1 MKMTEARN
9 EPRKIETEEDAVQ
22 HLRRLLRGAEE
33 EREAL
38 RGVQACDHARRQT
51 RAVRIK
57 KGKLAREN
65 YRAYVEVEARKAAK
79 ARKSGEAKN
88 RPRCF
93 YCGNVYLVDSSG
105 YCLTCRKNGLDSV
118 HKETGRTNG
127 WDRPATVKVKAVGGW
142 RGRPVAGRSIRGDMT
157 VLLDDAP

>member
-1 MKMTEARN
+1 MSQGKSKPKKMKCSICGAPFEALKRCAKHC
-9 EPRKIETEEDAVQ
+9 EAC
-22 HLRRLLRGAEE
+22 
-33 EREAL
+33 REAIKL
-38 RGVQACDHARRQT
+38 AERHAQY
-51 RAVRIK
+51 RIK
-57 KGKLAREN
+57 TGKLARED
-65 YRAYVEVEARKAAK
+65 YRAYVEAEVRADVEERMRRAK
-79 ARKSGEAKN
+79 AN

-105 YCLTCRKNGLDSV
+105 YCLSCRRNGLDSV

-127 WDRPATVKVKAVGGW
+127 WDRPPKVKVEVVGGW